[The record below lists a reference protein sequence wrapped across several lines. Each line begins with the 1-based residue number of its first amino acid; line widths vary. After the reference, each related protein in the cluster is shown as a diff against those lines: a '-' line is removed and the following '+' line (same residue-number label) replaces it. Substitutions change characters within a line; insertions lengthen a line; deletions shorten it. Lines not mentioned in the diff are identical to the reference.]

1 MYDRNLIDYI
11 PPFLR
16 DVREYKAILEDAEQ
30 PEMVLI
36 WDAAKNALNDQFIV
50 DATENGVSRWEK
62 ILGIVPKATL
72 TLDERKF
79 TILTK
84 INEQLPFTITTLN
97 ERLTSLCGKDGY
109 SLTLDNTNYTLDV
122 KVALTAKNNFEDVN
136 SLLQRIV
143 PANLVVTLSLRYNQY
158 ETMTKLTHGQ
168 LQAYTHYGLRNEVL
182 VNG

>member
-50 DATENGVSRWEK
+50 DATENGISRWEK
-62 ILGIVPKATL
+62 ILGIIPKATL

-158 ETMTKLTHGQ
+158 ETMAKLTHEQ
-168 LQAYTHYGLRNEVL
+168 LKAYTHYGLRNEVL

>member
-1 MYDRNLIDYI
+1 MYDRHLIDYI

-16 DVREYKAILEDAEQ
+16 GVREYKAILEDAEQ

-50 DATENGVSRWEK
+50 DATENGISRWEK
-62 ILGIVPKATL
+62 ILGIIPKATL

-122 KVALTAKNNFEDVN
+122 KVALTAKNNFEDVS

-158 ETMTKLTHGQ
+158 ETMAKLTHGQ
-168 LQAYTHYGLRNEVL
+168 LQRYTHYGLRNEVL